1 MSTLHEV
8 QLLVRKDC
16 HLCHAARATVLE
28 VTSRLNMEFSEIDID
43 QNPDL
48 LAKHNEEVPVLFI
61 DGQVR
66 DFWTIDPKRLER
78 LLTQ

>member
-1 MSTLHEV
+1 VSTLHEV

-16 HLCHAARATVLE
+16 HLCHAARATVSE
-28 VTSRLNMEFSEIDID
+28 VTSRLKMEFTEVDID
-43 QNPDL
+43 QNPEL

-66 DFWTIDPKRLER
+66 DFWTIDPQRLER
-78 LLTQ
+78 LLTN